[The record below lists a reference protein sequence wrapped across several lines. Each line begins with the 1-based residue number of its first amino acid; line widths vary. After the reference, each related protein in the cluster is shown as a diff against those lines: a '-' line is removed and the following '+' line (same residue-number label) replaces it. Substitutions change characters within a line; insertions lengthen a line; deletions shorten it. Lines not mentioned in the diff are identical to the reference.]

1 MATNL
6 HENLQK
12 GGASL
17 HVYNRTES
25 KAKSLIDNGA
35 TWESSP
41 AEIAKKCRITFS
53 SMFADEGLKSTFK
66 AWLSGKPQKG
76 SIYVD
81 SSTVYP
87 GTAKEL
93 TAEAEKA
100 GMALAFML
108 QIPTVN
114 TGTHVRQC
122 QQLAEAKH
130 SAHRQQS
137 SHHVSLQ
144 LTAYATEQPQLLS
157 CSMLQLPIS
166 LFLKFSEKRTKDTM
180 AFLFHQKYEG

>member
-17 HVYNRTES
+17 HVHNRTES
-25 KAKSLIDNGA
+25 KAKSLIDKGA
-35 TWESSP
+35 MWESSP
-41 AEIAKKCRITFS
+41 AEIARECRITFS
-53 SMFADEGLKSTFK
+53 SMFADEGLKSTFQ

-93 TAEAEKA
+93 TEEAEKA
-100 GMALAFML
+100 GKALV
-108 QIPTVN
+108 P
-114 TGTHVRQC
+114 
-122 QQLAEAKH
+122 
-130 SAHRQQS
+130 
-137 SHHVSLQ
+137 
-144 LTAYATEQPQLLS
+144 
-157 CSMLQLPIS
+157 MLQLVLVAKPVVPTLICSNAIS
-166 LFLKFSEKRTKDTM
+166 LLMPSMVPIDSNVYTIPVHSLSQLLQNNCSR
-180 AFLFHQKYEG
+180 

>member
-17 HVYNRTES
+17 HVHNRTES
-25 KAKSLIDNGA
+25 KAKSLIDKGA
-35 TWESSP
+35 TWENSP

-53 SMFADEGLKSTFK
+53 SMFADAGLKSTFQ

-93 TAEAEKA
+93 TTEAEKA
-100 GMALAFML
+100 GKALAFQVANNTL
-108 QIPTVN
+108 YIPD
-114 TGTHVRQC
+114 C
-122 QQLAEAKH
+122 
-130 SAHRQQS
+130 SAAMPSACLCKTWS
-137 SHHVSLQ
+137 SL
-144 LTAYATEQPQLLS
+144 LTP
-157 CSMLQLPIS
+157 C
-166 LFLKFSEKRTKDTM
+166 
-180 AFLFHQKYEG
+180 

>member
-17 HVYNRTES
+17 HVHNRTES
-25 KAKSLIDNGA
+25 KAKSLIDKGA
-35 TWESSP
+35 TWENSP

-53 SMFADEGLKSTFK
+53 SMFADAGLKSTFQ

-93 TAEAEKA
+93 TTEAEKA
-100 GMALAFML
+100 GKALAFQVANNTL
-108 QIPTVN
+108 YIPDCSAAMPSACLCKTWSSLL
-114 TGTHVRQC
+114 TPC
-122 QQLAEAKH
+122 Q
-130 SAHRQQS
+130 SAAYCICHRQLHLLS
-137 SHHVSLQ
+137 CII
-144 LTAYATEQPQLLS
+144 PQLLVPLS
-157 CSMLQLPIS
+157 FKS
-166 LFLKFSEKRTKDTM
+166 LRKQR
-180 AFLFHQKYEG
+180 KYTGPV